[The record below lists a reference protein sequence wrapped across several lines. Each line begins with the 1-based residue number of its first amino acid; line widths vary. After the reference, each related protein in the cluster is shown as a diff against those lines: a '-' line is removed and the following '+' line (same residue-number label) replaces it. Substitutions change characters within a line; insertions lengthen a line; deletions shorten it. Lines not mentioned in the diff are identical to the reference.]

1 MTFWRSSFQ
10 LSTVV
15 GGPVSPGFV
24 ALLGG
29 NTPRL
34 QHLSL
39 AHAALK
45 DGLGSALVRRLRG
58 AKQREHGLTGWT
70 VSCFFS
76 WIFLVSLHVWNRAW
90 SRHLM
95 HINMFGTQRYISQD
109 QFQGD
114 HFSVP
119 TASQDLNKNIV

>member
-1 MTFWRSSFQ
+1 MKFYDLLAIIIPAFNG
-10 LSTVV
+10 VV

-58 AKQREHGLTGWT
+58 AKQREGLTGWT

-76 WIFLVSLHVWNRAW
+76 WIFLVSLSLHVFFVR
-90 SRHLM
+90 
-95 HINMFGTQRYISQD
+95 
-109 QFQGD
+109 QGGD
-114 HFSVP
+114 FRF
-119 TASQDLNKNIV
+119 

>member
-1 MTFWRSSFQ
+1 M
-10 LSTVV
+10 
-15 GGPVSPGFV
+15 SPGFV

-58 AKQREHGLTGWT
+58 AKKREHGLTGWT

-76 WIFLVSLHVWNRAW
+76 LIFSVSLHVFFLSGRVGCT
-90 SRHLM
+90 L
-95 HINMFGTQRYISQD
+95 GISESK
-109 QFQGD
+109 FVELK
-114 HFSVP
+114 H
-119 TASQDLNKNIV
+119 

>member
-1 MTFWRSSFQ
+1 M
-10 LSTVV
+10 
-15 GGPVSPGFV
+15 SPGFV

-58 AKQREHGLTGWT
+58 AQKEGAGLTGWT
-70 VSCFFS
+70 SELFF
-76 WIFLVSLHVWNRAW
+76 FLSFFFW
-90 SRHLM
+90 
-95 HINMFGTQRYISQD
+95 
-109 QFQGD
+109 
-114 HFSVP
+114 
-119 TASQDLNKNIV
+119 